1 MRITNNMLIS
11 NMITY
16 MNQNLST
23 VAKYQTIKSTQKLI
37 QRASEDPILA
47 TRSLKLNTDVSVL
60 SQYKKNAESAL
71 AWMESTETA
80 IKSVSG
86 ILTDLRTKA
95 VQASNEGALTDDDK
109 QKIASE
115 FKQMRDELINLANST
130 YSGRYIFSGYKSD
143 TPLLDDNGFLNTVV
157 SKLEKINYEI
167 GVTNKV
173 QVNVTGD
180 SLFNMDSAVGYLPAR
195 SALIQDIDDFIALI
209 DARATVT
216 SSAPLDLTG
225 PGVYD
230 MSGVSVDI
238 SVGGGAAKTVSF
250 DDSTAKYVNRMTT
263 DEIIDHINKKLGVD
277 ATASLDKNGNL
288 IVRSLSGA
296 GVLVSDSAG
305 AAGSVARL
313 LGGPA
318 SATSASSAGTALT
331 GQKSLTQPTVD
342 VTGYAPFEIFV
353 DRGAL
358 PITISLSGA
367 AGSLIADENNARL
380 DEIAAEINRQ
390 IASQVAGASP
400 PGSLKWAKCTVEDGR
415 LCLTSESFGAQSYIS
430 LSQQQEVS
438 DLFGV
443 TPAAKQGNDEQQGK
457 LVGSRDFR
465 EPTHDMT
472 AFRSPPPPATGGVA
486 PSVTVRINGT
496 HSVTI
501 QLDDGDPTIDPRNM
515 TLRQMMKKID
525 DNLNGYA
532 TCDIDDGKLVIRAS
546 QGGSASSIELSSL
559 DEDFY
564 AYLFGED
571 PIVKNG
577 ANDPT
582 HGYYKS
588 GVAYKAS
595 DSVSMG
601 GALAMD
607 VTINAASGSPI
618 GPISITVPDGL
629 GPMEIVDSIN
639 SQLAAAD
646 PTLAQ
651 AMLPLGDSQFSFA
664 RLLDAGGRQVYPPLN
679 GAEAPQA
686 TGTDGYYLEISSHT
700 WGTGSGVKI
709 ESANDAGM
717 AALFGKGTAS
727 APVRMG
733 GVDGLADEACKWLDV
748 ADAQLANINR
758 VWTDL
763 GARSKRAE
771 LAQSRLDTD
780 VLVSKTLLSQN
791 EDADLAEAEMMLTM
805 AQVVYSASL
814 SAGARVVQTTLMD
827 FLS

>member
-16 MNQNLST
+16 MNQNLSE
-23 VAKYQTIKSTQKLI
+23 VAKYQAMKSTRKLI
-37 QRASEDPILA
+37 QKASEDPILA
-47 TRSLKLNTDVSVL
+47 SRSLKLNTDVSVL
-60 SQYKKNAESAL
+60 SQYKKNADSAL
-71 AWMESTETA
+71 AWMETTETA
-80 IKSVSG
+80 IKSVSD
-86 ILTDLRTKA
+86 ILIELRTKA
-95 VQASNEGALTDDDK
+95 VEASNDTLTDDDR
-109 QKIASE
+109 QKIAGE

-143 TPLLDDNGFLNTVV
+143 TPLLDGNGFLNAVV
-157 SKLEKINYEI
+157 SKLEKINYEV
-167 GVTNKV
+167 GVTNKI

-180 SLFNMDSAVGYLPAR
+180 SLFNMDSAVSYLPAR

-209 DARATVT
+209 DAKATVT

-238 SVGGGAAKTVSF
+238 SVGGGAAKTVNF

-263 DEIIDHINKKLGVD
+263 DEIIDYINKKLGVD

-288 IVRSLSGA
+288 VVRSLSGA
-296 GVLVSDSAG
+296 GVAVSDSAG
-305 AAGSVARL
+305 APGSVAKL
-313 LGGPA
+313 LGGPP
-318 SATSASSAGTALT
+318 SATSASAAGVALT
-331 GQKSLTQPTVD
+331 GQKSLTLPTVD

-358 PITISLSGA
+358 PITISLPGA
-367 AGSLIADENNARL
+367 AGSLIADGNNARL

-390 IASQVAGASP
+390 IASQVTGASP

-415 LCLTSESFGAQSYIS
+415 LCLTSESFGPQSYIS
-430 LSQQQEVS
+430 LSQQDETRS
-438 DLFGV
+438 LFGV
-443 TPAAKQGNDEQQGK
+443 APAVKQGNDEQQGK
-457 LVGSRDFR
+457 LAGSRDFR

-472 AFRSPPPPATGGVA
+472 AFRSPPPPATGGAA
-486 PSVTVRINGT
+486 PSVKVTINGT
-496 HSVTI
+496 HTVTI
-501 QLDDGDPTIDPRNM
+501 QLDDGDPTIDPANM

-525 DNLNGYA
+525 DCLMGYG

-546 QGGSASSIELSSL
+546 QGGAASKIEMASL
-559 DEDFY
+559 DENFY
-564 AYLFGED
+564 AYLFGEE
-571 PIVKNG
+571 PTVKNG

-582 HGYYKS
+582 HGYYRS
-588 GVAYKAS
+588 GVAYKVA
-595 DSVSMG
+595 DAVGMG

-607 VTINAASGSPI
+607 VTINAASNAPV
-618 GPISITVPDGL
+618 GPIPITVPDGL

-646 PTLAQ
+646 PALAQ
-651 AMLPLGDSQFSFA
+651 AMLPQGDSQFSFA
-664 RLLDAGGRQVYPPLN
+664 RLVDAGGSQVYPPLN
-679 GAEAPQA
+679 GASAPQ
-686 TGTDGYYLEISSHT
+686 GEDGYYLEISSHT

-709 ESANDAGM
+709 ESANGAGM
-717 AALFGKGTAS
+717 AALFGTGTIS

-733 GVDGLADEACKWLDV
+733 GVDGIADELCRWLDV
-748 ADAQLANINR
+748 ADAQLANVNR

-763 GARSKRAE
+763 GARAKRAE
-771 LAQSRLDTD
+771 LTQTRLDTD
-780 VLVSKTLLSQN
+780 VLVSGTLLSMN
-791 EDADLAEAEMMLTM
+791 EDADLAEATMLFEM
-805 AQVVYSASL
+805 AQTVYSASL
-814 SAGARVVQTTLMD
+814 SVGARVVQTTLMD